1 MLHNSG
7 FFLYN
12 YLIFR
17 ILDMILN
24 VLNPFLETMTKC
36 YELHDNGHISDFQ
49 PSKFNTQSTPSI
61 FVTSIVI
68 SKKRKTF
75 IQNIV

>member
-1 MLHNSG
+1 
-7 FFLYN
+7 
-12 YLIFR
+12 
-17 ILDMILN
+17 MISN

-36 YELHDNGHISDFQ
+36 YELYDNGHISDFQ
-49 PSKFNTQSTPSI
+49 SSKFNTQSTPSI

-75 IQNIV
+75 TENII